1 MLWRVRATL
10 ADRPGAL
17 AALARHCGEREVN
30 ILALQI
36 FPGVEGVTDELV
48 LSAPDGWALTDVAGL
63 VEAAG
68 GRQVSVGVC
77 TEQAL
82 VDGPTRYL
90 TAVRQVL
97 HGADRTPTVLARLLD
112 ALPVTA
118 GAPAARLTPVQDSMV
133 VGSGVEQV
141 ELRRTT
147 PFTPTE
153 HARATSF
160 VEAVAEM
167 RARGLLVEPG
177 PALPGAPPDAD
188 GPVVVRPGTLADTAG
203 LVQLHAR
210 CSAET
215 VLRLFAAPMAR
226 LDPRLARRMLLGG
239 AGALVATVGDRV
251 VGIAALA
258 DVVEGRCELALLV
271 EDGWQRRGIGT
282 RLLGAAA
289 RLGAG
294 RGAVDVVLRGP
305 AESPAAVAM
314 AFGSGLRARAKLAG
328 DELLVTVST
337 RGLAPLAADAP
348 VAAIAPVVVPPP
360 PARAPA

>member
-17 AALARHCGEREVN
+17 ASLAQHCGEREVN

-36 FPGVEGVTDELV
+36 FPGVDGVTDELV
-48 LSAPDGWALTDVAGL
+48 LSAPDGWTLPDVAGL
-63 VEAAG
+63 VETAG
-68 GRQVSVGVC
+68 GTRVSVGAC

-97 HGADRTPTVLARLLD
+97 HGADRLPMVLARLLD
-112 ALPVTA
+112 A
-118 GAPAARLTPVQDSMV
+118 APADAATPQARLTAVQDSLA
-133 VGSGVEQV
+133 VGSGAERV

-147 PFTPTE
+147 PFTATE

-167 RARGLLVEPG
+167 RDRGLLEPALAVEPQA
-177 PALPGAPPDAD
+177 PVVGA
-188 GPVVVRPGTLADTAG
+188 GPVVVRLGTFADTAA
-203 LVQLHAR
+203 LMEMHTR
-210 CSAET
+210 CSSET
-215 VLRLFAAPMAR
+215 VFRHYAAPMSR
-226 LDPRLARRMLLGG
+226 LDPRLARRLLVGG
-239 AGALVATVGDRV
+239 AGALVATSGDRV
-251 VGIAALA
+251 VGIAALGE
-258 DVVEGRCELALLV
+258 VVDGRAEVSLLV
-271 EDGWQRRGIGT
+271 EDGRQRQGIGT

-289 RLGAG
+289 RLGAAQ
-294 RGAVDVVLRGP
+294 GAEDMVLRGP

-314 AFGSGLRARAKLAG
+314 VFGSGLRARVKLSG

-337 RGLAPLAADAP
+337 RGLAPLTAVAPAGVSSPTPAP
-348 VAAIAPVVVPPP
+348 V
-360 PARAPA
+360 

>member
-17 AALARHCGEREVN
+17 ATLAQHCGARDVN

-36 FPGVEGVTDELV
+36 FPGVDGVTDELV
-48 LSAPDGWALTDVAGL
+48 LRAPDGWALSDVAAL

-68 GRQVSVGVC
+68 GTEVSVGAC

-97 HGADRTPTVLARLLD
+97 HGAERPATVLARLLD
-112 ALPVTA
+112 GHPVEI
-118 GAPAARLTPVQDSMV
+118 GAPAARLTAVQDTLV
-133 VGSGVEQV
+133 VGSAAERVEV
-141 ELRRTT
+141 RRTT

-153 HARATSF
+153 HARAAAF
-160 VEAVAEM
+160 VETLAELRERGPAGEVAAVAS
-167 RARGLLVEPG
+167 
-177 PALPGAPPDAD
+177 PAFVV
-188 GPVVVRPGTLADTAG
+188 GPVQVRSATTDDAAG
-203 LVQLHAR
+203 LIAMHDR

-215 VLRLFAAPMAR
+215 VLRHYAAPMAR
-226 LDPRLARRMLLGG
+226 LDPRLARRMLVGG
-239 AGALVATVGDRV
+239 AGALVATAGDRV
-251 VGIAALA
+251 VGIASLGEVTDA
-258 DVVEGRCELALLV
+258 GCEASLLV

-289 RLGAG
+289 RRAAGQGA
-294 RGAVDVVLRGP
+294 DDLVLRGP
-305 AESPAAVAM
+305 ADSPAAVAM
-314 AFGSGLRARAKLAG
+314 VFGSGLRARVRLSG

-337 RGLAPLAADAP
+337 RGLVPLAAVPTAARPSAP
-348 VAAIAPVVVPPP
+348 WP
-360 PARAPA
+360 APAPAPAPA

>member
-17 AALARHCGEREVN
+17 ATLAQHCGEREAN

-36 FPGVEGVTDELV
+36 FPGVDGVTDELV
-48 LSAPDGWALTDVAGL
+48 LSAPDGWSLSDVAGL

-68 GRQVSVGVC
+68 GTQVSVGVC

-97 HGADRTPTVLARLLD
+97 HGAERLPTVLARLLD
-112 ALPVTA
+112 ALPVDA
-118 GAPAARLTPVQDSMV
+118 GAPVARLTAVQDSLV
-133 VGSGVEQV
+133 VGSGSERVEV
-141 ELRRTT
+141 RRTT

-153 HARATSF
+153 HARAASF

-167 RARGLLVEPG
+167 RARGLLEEPV
-177 PALPGAPPDAD
+177 AATPGAPQAGD
-188 GPVVVRPGTLADTAG
+188 GPLVVRLATLADTAG
-203 LVQLHAR
+203 LMEMHAR

-215 VLRLFAAPMAR
+215 VFRLFAAPMAR

-239 AGALVATVGDRV
+239 AGALVATVGDRM

-258 DVVEGRCELALLV
+258 DVVDGRCEVSLLV

-294 RGAVDVVLRGP
+294 QGAEDVVLRGP

-314 AFGSGLRARAKLAG
+314 VFGSGLRARVKLSG

-337 RGLAPLAADAP
+337 RGLAPLSAVAPLAA
-348 VAAIAPVVVPPP
+348 P
-360 PARAPA
+360 PAPAPAPA